1 MVCPVCITTALVAN
15 APMLASAFG
24 GLAAA
29 KVALDRRAC
38 VNRPS
43 AAASGQAQPARIGT
57 AAAPRTLVAPPRVM
71 MYDVDEMDP

>member
-38 VNRPS
+38 VNRP
-43 AAASGQAQPARIGT
+43 APSGQAQSARGG
-57 AAAPRTLVAPPRVM
+57 AAGAPRTLVAPPRVM